1 MRSCCNEAY
10 SCCTKINQLR
20 REKNISGASYHCD
33 ITKKKLFE
41 QLLCA
46 KMILIYSIMIMMIY
60 SINSRGEGEERN
72 RKGNP

>member
-1 MRSCCNEAY
+1 MKRIPAAPRSINEE
-10 SCCTKINQLR
+10 
-20 REKNISGASYHCD
+20 EKKNKSGASYHCD